1 MGVREPSEK
10 AQRLQSVRWRA
21 RPPSTSARDA
31 LWNLGFVGVVSLG
44 LAACSGGGLGVIETD
59 SAALGDSESRGAED
73 DPSGTSGSGSDGG
86 VGTSSSSTEPEGTTL
101 STSSTGAPPQGTTG
115 PDHGSESTAAAP
127 DDDDDCREAGP
138 FFPDGDGDGFGEAGP
153 SVGGCEAPEGF
164 VPNAT
169 DCDDDDPRI
178 HPGAVE
184 PCGSGSDL
192 NCDGVEPGLCTS
204 CAALKSTG
212 LADADGLY
220 AIDVDG
226 SAGPLEPAEVYC
238 DQTTNGGGWTL
249 TQRTVWDPALTDD
262 LQTTFEDWRAQDVG
276 APASGDGYRLR
287 GELWS
292 PLQQDFDHLLRI
304 ELRQADDGSSCAPLF
319 YDGSEGVFTIDEAGA
334 SLDGLVSETA
344 LFSGTALTA
353 TDGGTSPQCVSEPAD
368 GVPWFYTGC
377 CAACPRFAG
386 SYFDEPHPMVSFA
399 SNRADVFGLFESDV
413 CETPSEPTLNGSNY
427 RGANLM
433 EFYVR

>member
-1 MGVREPSEK
+1 MMKLQTFVR
-10 AQRLQSVRWRA
+10 
-21 RPPSTSARDA
+21 RPRSSSTSARDA
-31 LWNLGFVGVVSLG
+31 LWNMGLAGVVSLG
-44 LAACSGGGLGVIETD
+44 LAACSGGGVGDLDTD
-59 SAALGDSESRGAED
+59 SAELGDSESRGVVSG
-73 DPSGTSGSGSDGG
+73 PSGTSGSGSDDG

-101 STSSTGAPPQGTTG
+101 STSTSGEPPGEPSSSSSG
-115 PDHGSESTAAAP
+115 DN
-127 DDDDDCREAGP
+127 DDDDCEEAGP

-153 SVGGCEAPEGF
+153 SVGGCEAPTGF

-184 PCGSGSDL
+184 PCGSGEDL
-192 NCDGVEPGLCTS
+192 DCDGVEPALCTS
-204 CAALKSTG
+204 CFTLKSTG

-220 AIDVDG
+220 TIDVDG
-226 SAGPLEPAEVYC
+226 SSGPLEPTEVYC
-238 DQTTNGGGWTL
+238 DQTTHGGGWTL

-262 LQTTFEDWRAQDVG
+262 LQTSFEDWRAQDVG
-276 APASGDGYRLR
+276 SAGSGDGYRLR

-292 PLQQDFDHLLRI
+292 PLQQRFDHLLRI
-304 ELRQADDGSSCAPLF
+304 ELRQAEDGTSCAPLF
-319 YDGSEGVFTIDEAGA
+319 YDGSAGVFTVDESGA
-334 SLDGLVSETA
+334 SLEGLVSEA
-344 LFSGTALTA
+344 SLFSGTDLTT

-386 SYFDEPHPMVSFA
+386 TYFDEPHPMVSFA
-399 SNRADVFGLFESDV
+399 SNRADLFGLFESDV
-413 CETPSEPTLNGSNY
+413 CESPSEPTLNGSNY